1 MPTTGKIEGTDW
13 LIYLAGTAV
22 AHTTN
27 GSISFSSETR
37 ETTTKDSLAKFRE
50 LSPTKKSGTCS
61 LEGLVALDAALGI
74 EELIDYWKDGT
85 KVLVKFSTEVTSD
98 SRWQF
103 TGVITSLE
111 LAAPQYDN
119 STFSATIEVD
129 GVIVRVANS

>member
-1 MPTTGKIEGTDW
+1 MATTGKIEGTDW

-27 GSISFSSETR
+27 GSISFSADTR
-37 ETTTKDSLAKFRE
+37 ETTSKDSIDKFRT
-50 LSPTKKSGTCS
+50 LSATKKSATCS
-61 LEGLVALDAALGI
+61 LEGLTALDPTLGI
-74 EELIDYWKDGT
+74 EELFDYWRQGT
-85 KVLVKFSTEVTSD
+85 KVLVKFSTEVSGD

-119 STFSATIEVD
+119 STFSATLEVD
-129 GVIVRVANS
+129 GLIVRIANS